1 MSSTY
6 TSRIKLELQADGENA
21 NTWGQRLNNNVIQL
35 VDDAVAAYTTVSLA
49 GDASYTLTNNNGATD
64 EARSAILEFKGEI
77 TTSINVIIPSQ
88 SKFYIVRDKTT
99 RNGGDY
105 VLQTAGNA
113 GYTIPV
119 SSRGIYFCDG
129 VNIHTL
135 NAGGLGLGT
144 AASFDVTD
152 TSIVGKA
159 DVNGAVSAATAIT
172 IDNTS
177 TGGGAAV
184 SIQAGWTVHG
194 TSVEASTHVVTRDSA
209 TQITVN
215 TAQTLADDT
224 VLTFKYPVSATEIP
238 DVSAADARYVRVST
252 ADTIRGAKI
261 YTSIATFNAP
271 VATPATTVALSAAQS
286 VVSISF
292 ATRNTFVVSLVSAQ
306 GCSVAA
312 PSNATA
318 GQSGSIY
325 LIQDGTGGSVLTY
338 DPVWRFPNASAPS
351 NTITASAVDLLVY
364 NVRSATTIDA
374 VLLKGFGR
382 T

>member
-77 TTSINVIIPSQ
+77 TTSINVIIPSE
-88 SKFYIVRDKTT
+88 SKFYIIRDKTT

-119 SSRGIYFCDG
+119 SSRGVYFCDG
-129 VNIHTL
+129 TNIHTL

-144 AASFDVTD
+144 VASYDAAN
-152 TSIVGKA
+152 TSIMATA
-159 DVNGAVSAATAIT
+159 DVDGKVSAATIVSL
-172 IDNTS
+172 DNVSTS
-177 TGGGAAV
+177 
-184 SIQAGWTVHG
+184 IIAGYTVHG
-194 TSVEASTHVVTRDSA
+194 TSVLASTHVVSKESATAITVNIAQNLADDTALTFKNPVSA
-209 TQITVN
+209 TQI
-215 TAQTLADDT
+215 
-224 VLTFKYPVSATEIP
+224 P
-238 DVSAADARYVRVST
+238 DVSIADARYVRVST

-271 VATPATTVALSAAQS
+271 VATPATTIALSNAS
-286 VVSISF
+286 SIITPNF
-292 ATRNTFVVSLVSAQ
+292 AVGNTFVVSLVSAQ
-306 GCSVAA
+306 GCLIAA

-325 LIQDGTGGSVLTY
+325 LIQDGTGGAVLTY
-338 DPVWRFPNASAPS
+338 NDAWRFPAASAPS
-351 NTITASAVDLLVY
+351 NTLTSSAVDLLVY
-364 NVRSATTIDA
+364 NVRSATTIDT

>member
-35 VDDAVAAYTTVSLA
+35 VDDAVAAYTTISI
-49 GDASYTLTNNNGATD
+49 GSASYTLTNNDGASD
-64 EARSAILEFKGEI
+64 EARSAILEFTGVVS
-77 TTSINVIIPSQ
+77 TSINIIIPSQ
-88 SKFYIVRDKTT
+88 SKFYLIRDKTT
-99 RNGGDY
+99 RQSDASY

-113 GYTIPV
+113 GVSPPV
-119 SSRGIYFCDG
+119 SARGIYFCDG
-129 VNIHTL
+129 TNIHTL
-135 NAGGLGLGT
+135 NASGLGLGT
-144 AASFDVTD
+144 VADYNVTD

-159 DVNGAVSAATAIT
+159 DVNGTMSGVTAIT

-194 TSVEASTHVVTRDSA
+194 TSVEASTHVVTLDSP

-224 VLTFKYPVSATEIP
+224 TLTFKKPVSATQVP
-238 DVSAADARYVRVST
+238 DVSVADARYVRVST

-271 VATPATTVALSAAQS
+271 VATPAVAVSYPGSLTLDFATGNTFIVSLSA
-286 VVSISF
+286 
-292 ATRNTFVVSLVSAQ
+292 NN
-306 GCSVAA
+306 CSVNT

-318 GQSGSIY
+318 GQTGSIY
-325 LIQDGTGGSVLTY
+325 FIQNVSGAHTVAFGTA
-338 DPVWRFPNASAPS
+338 WKFPEASAPS
-351 NTITASAVDLLVY
+351 NSTSVSAVDLLVY
-364 NVRSATTIDA
+364 NVRSAATIDA
-374 VLLKGFGR
+374 VMIKSFGR
-382 T
+382 

>member
-35 VDDAVAAYTTVSLA
+35 VDDAVAAYTTISLA

-152 TSIVGKA
+152 TSIMC
-159 DVNGAVSAATAIT
+159 SAKV
-172 IDNTS
+172 DS
-177 TGGGAAV
+177 GGGVDNSTIV
-184 SIQAGWTVHG
+184 SVDGVTTSIIAGYTMHG
-194 TSVEASTHVVTRDSA
+194 TSVQASTHVVSKESA
-209 TQITVN
+209 TAITVN
-215 TAQTLADDT
+215 IAQTLADDT
-224 VLTFKYPVSATEIP
+224 DLTFKKPVSATQVP

-271 VATPATTVALSAAQS
+271 VATPATTIALSNASS
-286 VVSISF
+286 VITPNF
-292 ATRNTFVVSLVSAQ
+292 ALGNTFVVSLVSAQ
-306 GCSVAA
+306 GCSIAP

-325 LIQDGTGGSVLTY
+325 FIQDGTGGAVLTY
-338 DPVWRFPNASAPS
+338 NNAWRFPDASAPS

-364 NVRSATTIDA
+364 NVRSATTIDT

>member
-21 NTWGQRLNNNVIQL
+21 NTWGQRLNSNVIQL
-35 VDDAVAAYTTVSLA
+35 VDDAVAAYTTIALA
-49 GDASYTLTNNNGATD
+49 GDASYTLTNNDGASD
-64 EARSAILEFKGEI
+64 ESRSAILEFTGEI

-88 SKFYIVRDKTT
+88 SKFYLIRDKTT

-129 VNIHTL
+129 TNIHTL
-135 NAGGLGLGT
+135 NAAGLGLGT
-144 AASFDVTD
+144 VADYNVTD

-159 DVNGAVSAATAIT
+159 DVNGAVTGSAVIT

-184 SIQAGWTVHG
+184 SIGAGWTVHG
-194 TSVEASTHVVTRDSA
+194 TSVEASTHVVTRDSG

-215 TAQTLADDT
+215 TAQTLADDIT
-224 VLTFKYPVSATEIP
+224 LTFKYPVSATQIP
-238 DVSAADARYVRVST
+238 DVSVADARYVRVST

-271 VATPATTVALSAAQS
+271 VATPAVAVSYPGSLTLDFATGNTFIVSLSA
-286 VVSISF
+286 
-292 ATRNTFVVSLVSAQ
+292 NN
-306 GCSVAA
+306 CSVNT

-318 GQSGSIY
+318 GQTGSIY
-325 LIQDGTGGSVLTY
+325 FIQNVSGAHTVAFGNA
-338 DPVWRFPNASAPS
+338 WRFPEASAPS
-351 NTITASAVDLLVY
+351 NSTSVSAVDLLVY
-364 NVRSATTIDA
+364 NVRSAATIDA
-374 VLLKGFGR
+374 VMIKSFGR
-382 T
+382 

>member
-35 VDDAVAAYTTVSLA
+35 VDDAVAAYTTISI
-49 GDASYTLTNNNGATD
+49 GSASYTLTNNDGATD
-64 EARSAILEFKGEI
+64 EARSAILEFTGEVSV
-77 TTSINVIIPSQ
+77 SINVIIPSQ
-88 SKFYIVRDKTT
+88 SKFYLVRDKTT
-99 RNGGDY
+99 RDNNASY

-113 GYTIPV
+113 GVSPAV
-119 SSRGIYFCDG
+119 SSRGVYFCDG
-129 VNIHTL
+129 TNIHTL
-135 NAGGLGLGT
+135 NAAGLGLGT
-144 AASFDVTD
+144 VASYDITD
-152 TSIVGKA
+152 TSIMC
-159 DVNGAVSAATAIT
+159 SAKV
-172 IDNTS
+172 DS
-177 TGGGAAV
+177 GGGVDNSTIV
-184 SIQAGWTVHG
+184 SVDGVTTSIIAGYTMHG
-194 TSVEASTHVVTRDSA
+194 TSVQASTHVVSKESA
-209 TQITVN
+209 TAITVN
-215 TAQTLADDT
+215 IAQTLADDT
-224 VLTFKYPVSATEIP
+224 DLTFKKPVSATQIP

-271 VATPATTVALSAAQS
+271 VATPAVAVSYPGSLTLDFATGNTFIVSLSA
-286 VVSISF
+286 
-292 ATRNTFVVSLVSAQ
+292 NN
-306 GCSVAA
+306 CSVNT

-325 LIQDGTGGSVLTY
+325 FIQNVSANHTVAFGNA
-338 DPVWRFPNASAPS
+338 WRFPDASAPS
-351 NTITASAVDLLVY
+351 NSLTVSAVDLLVY

>member
-21 NTWGQRLNNNVIQL
+21 NTWGQRLNSNVIQL
-35 VDDAVAAYTTVSLA
+35 VDDAVAAYTTIALA
-49 GDASYTLTNNNGATD
+49 GDASYTLTNNDGASD
-64 EARSAILEFKGEI
+64 ESRSAILEFTGEI

-88 SKFYIVRDKTT
+88 SKFYLIRDKTT

-135 NAGGLGLGT
+135 NAAGLGLGT
-144 AASFDVTD
+144 VAAYDVTD

-159 DVNGAVSAATAIT
+159 DVNGGITASAVVT

-209 TQITVN
+209 TQITIN
-215 TAQTLADDT
+215 TAQTIADDT
-224 VLTFKYPVSATEIP
+224 LLTFKKPVSATQVP

-252 ADTIRGAKI
+252 ADTIRGAKT
-261 YTSIATFNAP
+261 YTSIATFNGMI
-271 VATPATTVALSAAQS
+271 L
-286 VVSISF
+286 
-292 ATRNTFVVSLVSAQ
+292 
-306 GCSVAA
+306 A
-312 PSNATA
+312 PSVTAAIATSAFTLDFTSGNNFTCKMDDNDSLTLANPTSATA
-318 GQSGSIY
+318 GQSGLIY
-325 LIQDGTGGSVLTY
+325 LIQGGTSATTLAFGDMWL
-338 DPVWRFPNASAPS
+338 WPNASAP
-351 NTITASAVDLLVY
+351 TISSSLAEIDALVY
-364 NVRSATTIDA
+364 NVRGVSAVDS
-374 VLLKGFGR
+374 VLIKKFG
-382 T
+382 

>member
-35 VDDAVAAYTTVSLA
+35 VDDAVAAYTTISI
-49 GDASYTLTNNNGATD
+49 GSASYTLTNNDGATD
-64 EARSAILEFKGEI
+64 EARSAILEFTGVVS
-77 TTSINVIIPSQ
+77 TSINVIIPSQ
-88 SKFYIVRDKTT
+88 SKFYLVRDKTT
-99 RNGGDY
+99 RANDASY

-113 GYTIPV
+113 GISPVV
-119 SSRGIYFCDG
+119 SSRGVYFCDG

-135 NAGGLGLGT
+135 NASGLGLGT

-152 TSIVGKA
+152 TAIVGKA

-271 VATPATTVALSAAQS
+271 VATPAVAVSYPGSLTLDFATGNTFIVSLSA
-286 VVSISF
+286 
-292 ATRNTFVVSLVSAQ
+292 NN
-306 GCSVAA
+306 CSVNT

-325 LIQDGTGGSVLTY
+325 FIQNVSGAHTVAFGNA
-338 DPVWRFPNASAPS
+338 WRFPEASAPS
-351 NTITASAVDLLVY
+351 NSTSVSAVDLVVY

-374 VLLKGFGR
+374 VMLKSFGR
-382 T
+382 

>member
-35 VDDAVAAYTTVSLA
+35 VDDAVAAYTTISI
-49 GDASYTLTNNNGATD
+49 GSASYTLTNNDGATD
-64 EARSAILEFKGEI
+64 EASSAILEFTGVVS
-77 TTSINVIIPSQ
+77 TSINVIIPSQ
-88 SKFYIVRDKTT
+88 SKFYLVRDKTT
-99 RNGGDY
+99 RANDASY

-113 GYTIPV
+113 GISPAV
-119 SSRGIYFCDG
+119 SSRGVYFCDG
-129 VNIHTL
+129 TNIHTL
-135 NAGGLGLGT
+135 NAAGLGLGT
-144 AASFDVTD
+144 VASFDVTD

-159 DVNGAVSAATAIT
+159 DVNGTVSAATAII

-184 SIQAGWTVHG
+184 SIKAGWTVHG

-224 VLTFKYPVSATEIP
+224 LLTFKKPVSATQVP

-271 VATPATTVALSAAQS
+271 VATPAVAVSYPGSLTLDFATGNTFIVSLSA
-286 VVSISF
+286 
-292 ATRNTFVVSLVSAQ
+292 NN
-306 GCSVAA
+306 CSVNT

-325 LIQDGTGGSVLTY
+325 FIQDGTGGAVLTY
-338 DPVWRFPNASAPS
+338 NNAWRFPDASAPS

-364 NVRSATTIDA
+364 NVRSATTIDT

>member
-35 VDDAVAAYTTVSLA
+35 VDDAVAAYTTISI
-49 GDASYTLTNNNGATD
+49 GSASYTLTNNDGATD
-64 EARSAILEFKGEI
+64 EARSAILEFTGVVS
-77 TTSINVIIPSQ
+77 TSINVIIPSQ
-88 SKFYIVRDKTT
+88 SKFYLVRDKTT
-99 RNGGDY
+99 RESDASY

-113 GYTIPV
+113 GISPAV
-119 SSRGIYFCDG
+119 SSRGVYFCDG
-129 VNIHTL
+129 TNIHTL
-135 NAGGLGLGT
+135 NAAGLGLGT
-144 AASFDVTD
+144 VASFDVTD

-159 DVNGAVSAATAIT
+159 DVNGAVSAATAII

-224 VLTFKYPVSATEIP
+224 VLTFKYPVSATQVP

-271 VATPATTVALSAAQS
+271 VATPAVTVSYPGSLTLDFATGNTFIVSLSA
-286 VVSISF
+286 
-292 ATRNTFVVSLVSAQ
+292 NN
-306 GCSVAA
+306 CSVNT

-325 LIQDGTGGSVLTY
+325 FIQNVSGAHTVAFGNA
-338 DPVWRFPNASAPS
+338 WRFPEASAPS
-351 NTITASAVDLLVY
+351 NSTSVSAVDLVVY

-374 VLLKGFGR
+374 VMLKSFGR
-382 T
+382 

>member
-35 VDDAVAAYTTVSLA
+35 VDDAVAAYTTISI
-49 GDASYTLTNNNGATD
+49 GSASYTLTNNDGATD
-64 EARSAILEFKGEI
+64 EARSAILEFTGVVS
-77 TTSINVIIPSQ
+77 TSINVIIPSQ
-88 SKFYIVRDKTT
+88 SKFYLVRDKTT
-99 RNGGDY
+99 RANDASY

-113 GYTIPV
+113 GISPAV
-119 SSRGIYFCDG
+119 SSRGVYFCDG
-129 VNIHTL
+129 TNIHTL
-135 NAGGLGLGT
+135 NAAGLGLGT
-144 AASFDVTD
+144 VASFDVTD

-159 DVNGAVSAATAIT
+159 DVNGTMSGVTAIT

-184 SIQAGWTVHG
+184 SIKAGWTVHG

-224 VLTFKYPVSATEIP
+224 LLTFKKPVSATQVP

-271 VATPATTVALSAAQS
+271 VATPAVTVSYPGSLTLDFATGNTFIVSLSA
-286 VVSISF
+286 
-292 ATRNTFVVSLVSAQ
+292 NN
-306 GCSVAA
+306 CSVNT

-325 LIQDGTGGSVLTY
+325 FIQNVSGAHTIAFGNA
-338 DPVWRFPNASAPS
+338 WRFPEASAPS
-351 NTITASAVDLLVY
+351 NSTSVSAVDLVEY

-374 VLLKGFGR
+374 VMLKSFGR
-382 T
+382 

>member
-35 VDDAVAAYTTVSLA
+35 VDDAVAAYTTISLA

-64 EARSAILEFKGEI
+64 EARSAILEFTGEVSV
-77 TTSINVIIPSQ
+77 SINVIIPSQ

-99 RNGGDY
+99 RDNNASY

-113 GYTIPV
+113 GVSPAV
-119 SSRGIYFCDG
+119 SSRGVYFCDG
-129 VNIHTL
+129 TNIHTL
-135 NAGGLGLGT
+135 NAAGLGLGT
-144 AASFDVTD
+144 VASYDITD
-152 TSIVGKA
+152 TSIMC
-159 DVNGAVSAATAIT
+159 SAKV
-172 IDNTS
+172 DS
-177 TGGGAAV
+177 GGGVDNSTIV
-184 SIQAGWTVHG
+184 SVDGVTTSIIAGYTMHG
-194 TSVEASTHVVTRDSA
+194 TSVQASTHVVSKESA
-209 TQITVN
+209 TAITVN
-215 TAQTLADDT
+215 IAQTLADDT
-224 VLTFKYPVSATEIP
+224 DLTFKKPVSATQVP

-271 VATPATTVALSAAQS
+271 VATPAVAVSYPGSLTLDFATGNTFIVSLSA
-286 VVSISF
+286 
-292 ATRNTFVVSLVSAQ
+292 NN
-306 GCSVAA
+306 CSVNT

-325 LIQDGTGGSVLTY
+325 FIQNVSGNHTVAFGNA
-338 DPVWRFPNASAPS
+338 WRFPEASAPS
-351 NTITASAVDLLVY
+351 NSTSVSSVDLVVY

-374 VLLKGFGR
+374 VMLKSFGR

>member
-35 VDDAVAAYTTVSLA
+35 VDDAVAAYTTISI
-49 GDASYTLTNNNGATD
+49 GSASYTLTNNDGATD
-64 EARSAILEFKGEI
+64 EARSAILEFTGVVS
-77 TTSINVIIPSQ
+77 TSINVIIPSQ
-88 SKFYIVRDKTT
+88 SKFYLVRDKTT
-99 RNGGDY
+99 RANDASY

-113 GYTIPV
+113 GISPDV
-119 SSRGIYFCDG
+119 SSRGVYFCDG
-129 VNIHTL
+129 TNIHTL
-135 NAGGLGLGT
+135 NAAGLGLGT
-144 AASFDVTD
+144 VASFDVTD

-159 DVNGAVSAATAIT
+159 DVNGVVSAATAIT

-184 SIQAGWTVHG
+184 SIRAGWTVHG
-194 TSVEASTHVVTRDSA
+194 TSVLASTHVVTRDSA

-215 TAQTLADDT
+215 AAQYIADDT
-224 VLTFKYPVSATEIP
+224 VLTFKKPVSATQIP

-252 ADTIRGAKI
+252 TDTIRGAKI

-271 VATPATTVALSAAQS
+271 VATPAVAVSYPGSLTLDFATGNTFIVSLSA
-286 VVSISF
+286 
-292 ATRNTFVVSLVSAQ
+292 NN
-306 GCSVAA
+306 CSVNT

-325 LIQDGTGGSVLTY
+325 FIQNVSGAHTVAFGNA
-338 DPVWRFPNASAPS
+338 WRFPEASAPS
-351 NTITASAVDLLVY
+351 NSTSVSAVDLVVY

-374 VLLKGFGR
+374 VMLKSFGR
-382 T
+382 

>member
-35 VDDAVAAYTTVSLA
+35 VDDAVAAYTTISI
-49 GDASYTLTNNNGATD
+49 GSASYTLTNNNGATD
-64 EARSAILEFKGEI
+64 EARSAILEFTGVVS
-77 TTSINVIIPSQ
+77 TSINVIIPSQ

-99 RNGGDY
+99 RANDASY

-113 GYTIPV
+113 GISPDV
-119 SSRGIYFCDG
+119 SSRGVYFCDG
-129 VNIHTL
+129 TNIHTL
-135 NAGGLGLGT
+135 NAAGLGLGT
-144 AASFDVTD
+144 VASFDVTD

-159 DVNGAVSAATAIT
+159 DVNVAVSNSAVIT
-172 IDNTS
+172 VDNTS
-177 TGGGAAV
+177 TGGGVAPV
-184 SIQAGWTVHG
+184 TIQAGWTVHG
-194 TSVEASTHVVTRDSA
+194 TSVEASTHVVSRDSA

-215 TAQTLADDT
+215 AAQYIADNT
-224 VLTFKYPVSATEIP
+224 VLTFKKPVSATQIP

-252 ADTIRGAKI
+252 TDTIRGAKI

-271 VATPATTVALSAAQS
+271 VATPAVAVSYPGSLTLDFATGNTFIVSLSA
-286 VVSISF
+286 
-292 ATRNTFVVSLVSAQ
+292 NN
-306 GCSVAA
+306 CSVNT

-325 LIQDGTGGSVLTY
+325 FIQNVSGNHTVAFGNA
-338 DPVWRFPNASAPS
+338 WRFPEASAPS
-351 NTITASAVDLLVY
+351 NSTSVSAVDLVVY

-374 VLLKGFGR
+374 VMLKSFGR
-382 T
+382 

>member
-35 VDDAVAAYTTVSLA
+35 VDDAVAAYTTISI
-49 GDASYTLTNNNGATD
+49 GSASYTLTNNDGATD
-64 EARSAILEFKGEI
+64 EARSAILEFTGVVS
-77 TTSINVIIPSQ
+77 TSINVIIPSQ
-88 SKFYIVRDKTT
+88 SKFYLVRDKTT
-99 RNGGDY
+99 RANDASY

-113 GYTIPV
+113 GISPAV
-119 SSRGIYFCDG
+119 SSRGVYFCDG
-129 VNIHTL
+129 TNIHTL
-135 NAGGLGLGT
+135 NAAGLGLGT
-144 AASFDVTD
+144 VASFDVTD

-159 DVNGAVSAATAIT
+159 DVNGTVSAATAII

-184 SIQAGWTVHG
+184 SIKAGWTVHG

-224 VLTFKYPVSATEIP
+224 LLTFKKPVSATQVP

-271 VATPATTVALSAAQS
+271 VATPATTIALSNASS
-286 VVSISF
+286 VITPNF
-292 ATRNTFVVSLVSAQ
+292 ALGNTFVVSLVSAQ
-306 GCSVAA
+306 GCSIAP

-325 LIQDGTGGSVLTY
+325 FIQDGTGGAVLTY
-338 DPVWRFPNASAPS
+338 NNAWRFPDASAPS

-364 NVRSATTIDA
+364 NVRSATTIDT

>member
-6 TSRIKLELQADGENA
+6 TSRINLELQADGENA

-35 VDDAVAAYTTVSLA
+35 VDDAVAAYTTISI
-49 GDASYTLTNNNGATD
+49 GSASYTLTNNDGATD
-64 EARSAILEFKGEI
+64 EARSAILEFTGVVS
-77 TTSINVIIPSQ
+77 TSINVIIPSQ
-88 SKFYIVRDKTT
+88 SKFYLVRDKTT
-99 RNGGDY
+99 RANDASY

-113 GYTIPV
+113 GISPDV
-119 SSRGIYFCDG
+119 SSRGVYFCDG
-129 VNIHTL
+129 TNIHTL
-135 NAGGLGLGT
+135 NAAGLGLGT
-144 AASFDVTD
+144 VASFDVTD

-159 DVNGAVSAATAIT
+159 DVNGVVSAATAIT

-184 SIQAGWTVHG
+184 SIRAGWTVHG
-194 TSVEASTHVVTRDSA
+194 TSVLASTHVVTRDSA

-215 TAQTLADDT
+215 AAQYIADDT
-224 VLTFKYPVSATEIP
+224 VLTFKKPVSATQIP

-252 ADTIRGAKI
+252 TDTIRGAKI

-271 VATPATTVALSAAQS
+271 VATPAVAVSYPGSLTLDFATGNTFIVSLSA
-286 VVSISF
+286 
-292 ATRNTFVVSLVSAQ
+292 NN
-306 GCSVAA
+306 CSVNT

-325 LIQDGTGGSVLTY
+325 FIQNVSGNHTVAFGNA
-338 DPVWRFPNASAPS
+338 WRFPEASAPS
-351 NTITASAVDLLVY
+351 NSTSVSSVDLVVY

-374 VLLKGFGR
+374 VMLKSFGR

>member
-49 GDASYTLTNNNGATD
+49 GDASYTLTYNSGATD

-77 TTSINVIIPSQ
+77 TTSINVIIPSE
-88 SKFYIVRDKTT
+88 SKFYIVKDKTT

-135 NAGGLGLGT
+135 NAEGLGLGT

-152 TSIVGKA
+152 TAIVGKA
-159 DVNGAVSAATAIT
+159 DVNGTVSAATAIT

-271 VATPATTVALSAAQS
+271 VATPAVAVSYPGSLTLDFATGNTFIVSLSA
-286 VVSISF
+286 
-292 ATRNTFVVSLVSAQ
+292 NN
-306 GCSVAA
+306 CSVNT

-325 LIQDGTGGSVLTY
+325 FIQNVSGAHTVAFGNA
-338 DPVWRFPNASAPS
+338 WRFPEASAPS
-351 NTITASAVDLLVY
+351 NSTSVSAVDLVVY

-374 VLLKGFGR
+374 VMLKSFGR
-382 T
+382 

>member
-35 VDDAVAAYTTVSLA
+35 VDDAVAAYTTISI
-49 GDASYTLTNNNGATD
+49 GSASYTLTNNDGATD
-64 EARSAILEFKGEI
+64 EARSAILEFTGVVS
-77 TTSINVIIPSQ
+77 TSINVIIPSQ
-88 SKFYIVRDKTT
+88 SKFYLVRDKTT
-99 RNGGDY
+99 RANDASY

-113 GYTIPV
+113 GISPAV
-119 SSRGIYFCDG
+119 SSRGVYFCDG
-129 VNIHTL
+129 TNIHTL
-135 NAGGLGLGT
+135 NAAGLGLGT
-144 AASFDVTD
+144 VASFDVTD

-159 DVNGAVSAATAIT
+159 DVNGTMSGVTAIT

-184 SIQAGWTVHG
+184 SIKAGWTVHG

-224 VLTFKYPVSATEIP
+224 LLTFKKPVSATQVP

-261 YTSIATFNAP
+261 YTSIATFNGP
-271 VATPATTVALSAAQS
+271 VATPAVAVSYPGSLTLDFATGNTFIVSLSA
-286 VVSISF
+286 
-292 ATRNTFVVSLVSAQ
+292 NN
-306 GCSVAA
+306 CSVNT

-325 LIQDGTGGSVLTY
+325 FIQNVSGAHTVAFGNA
-338 DPVWRFPNASAPS
+338 WRFPEASAPS
-351 NTITASAVDLLVY
+351 NSTSVSAVDLVVY

-374 VLLKGFGR
+374 VMLKSFGR
-382 T
+382 

>member
-35 VDDAVAAYTTVSLA
+35 VDDAVAAYTTISI
-49 GDASYTLTNNNGATD
+49 GSASYTLTNNDGATD
-64 EARSAILEFKGEI
+64 EARSAILEFTGEVSV
-77 TTSINVIIPSQ
+77 SINVIIPSQ

-99 RNGGDY
+99 RDNNASY

-113 GYTIPV
+113 GVSPAV
-119 SSRGIYFCDG
+119 SSRGVYFCDG
-129 VNIHTL
+129 TNIHTL
-135 NAGGLGLGT
+135 NAAGLGLGT
-144 AASFDVTD
+144 VASYDITD
-152 TSIVGKA
+152 TSIMC
-159 DVNGAVSAATAIT
+159 SAKV
-172 IDNTS
+172 DS
-177 TGGGAAV
+177 GGGVDNSTIV
-184 SIQAGWTVHG
+184 SVDGVTTSIIAGYTMHG
-194 TSVEASTHVVTRDSA
+194 TSVQASTHVVSKESA
-209 TQITVN
+209 TAITVN
-215 TAQTLADDT
+215 IAQTLADDT
-224 VLTFKYPVSATEIP
+224 DLTFKKPVSATQVP

-271 VATPATTVALSAAQS
+271 VATPAVAVSYPGSLTLDFATGNTFIVSLSA
-286 VVSISF
+286 
-292 ATRNTFVVSLVSAQ
+292 NN
-306 GCSVAA
+306 CSVNT

-325 LIQDGTGGSVLTY
+325 FIQNVSGNHTVAFGNA
-338 DPVWRFPNASAPS
+338 WRFPEASAPS
-351 NTITASAVDLLVY
+351 NSTSVSSVDLVVY

-374 VLLKGFGR
+374 VMLKSFGR

>member
-35 VDDAVAAYTTVSLA
+35 VDDAVAAYTTISI
-49 GDASYTLTNNNGATD
+49 GSASYTLTNNNGATD
-64 EARSAILEFKGEI
+64 EARSAILEFTGVVS
-77 TTSINVIIPSQ
+77 TSINVIIPSQ
-88 SKFYIVRDKTT
+88 SKFYLIRDKTT
-99 RNGGDY
+99 RQSNASY

-113 GYTIPV
+113 GVSPPV

-129 VNIHTL
+129 TNIHTL
-135 NAGGLGLGT
+135 NAAGLGLGT
-144 AASFDVTD
+144 VAAYDVAN
-152 TSIVGKA
+152 TSIMATANVDGK
-159 DVNGAVSAATAIT
+159 VSAATIVS
-172 IDNTS
+172 IDNLSTS
-177 TGGGAAV
+177 IAV
-184 SIQAGWTVHG
+184 GFTVHG
-194 TSVEASTHVVTRDSA
+194 TSVLASTHVVSRESA
-209 TQITVN
+209 TAITVN
-215 TAQTLADDT
+215 TAQNIADDT
-224 VLTFKYPVSATEIP
+224 ALTFKNPVSSTQIP
-238 DVSAADARYVRVST
+238 DVSIADARYVRVST

-292 ATRNTFVVSLVSAQ
+292 AARNTFVVSLVSAQ

>member
-35 VDDAVAAYTTVSLA
+35 VDDAVAAYTTISI
-49 GDASYTLTNNNGATD
+49 GSASYTLTNNDGATD
-64 EARSAILEFKGEI
+64 EARSAILEFTGEVSV
-77 TTSINVIIPSQ
+77 SINVIIPSQ

-99 RNGGDY
+99 RDNNASY

-113 GYTIPV
+113 GVSPAV
-119 SSRGIYFCDG
+119 SSRGVYFCDG
-129 VNIHTL
+129 TNIHTL
-135 NAGGLGLGT
+135 NAAGLGLGT
-144 AASFDVTD
+144 VASYDITD
-152 TSIVGKA
+152 TSIMC
-159 DVNGAVSAATAIT
+159 SAKV
-172 IDNTS
+172 DS
-177 TGGGAAV
+177 GGGVDNSTIV
-184 SIQAGWTVHG
+184 SVDGVATSIIAGYTMHG
-194 TSVEASTHVVTRDSA
+194 TSVQASTHVVSKESA
-209 TQITVN
+209 TAITVN
-215 TAQTLADDT
+215 IAQTLADDT
-224 VLTFKYPVSATEIP
+224 DLTFKKPVSATQVP

-271 VATPATTVALSAAQS
+271 VATPAVAVSYPGSLTLDFATGNTFIVSLSA
-286 VVSISF
+286 
-292 ATRNTFVVSLVSAQ
+292 NN
-306 GCSVAA
+306 CSVNT

-325 LIQDGTGGSVLTY
+325 FIQNVSGSHTVAFGNA
-338 DPVWRFPNASAPS
+338 WRFPEASAPS
-351 NTITASAVDLLVY
+351 NSTSVSSVDLVVY

-374 VLLKGFGR
+374 VMLKSFGR

>member
-21 NTWGQRLNNNVIQL
+21 NTWGQRLNSNVIQL
-35 VDDAVAAYTTVSLA
+35 VDDAVAAYTTIALA
-49 GDASYTLTNNNGATD
+49 GDANYTLTNNDGASD
-64 EARSAILEFKGEI
+64 ESRSAILEFTGEI

-88 SKFYIVRDKTT
+88 SKFYLIRDKTT

-119 SSRGIYFCDG
+119 SARGIYFCDG

-135 NAGGLGLGT
+135 NAAGLGLGT
-144 AASFDVTD
+144 VADYNITD

-159 DVNGAVSAATAIT
+159 DVNGGITASAVVT

-177 TGGGAAV
+177 IYDNASVTLA
-184 SIQAGWTVHG
+184 AGWTVHG
-194 TSVEASTHVVTRDSA
+194 TSVEASTHIVTRDSA
-209 TQITVN
+209 TNITVN
-215 TAQTLADDT
+215 TAQTLANDT
-224 VLTFKYPVSATEIP
+224 ALTFKNPVSSTQIP
-238 DVSAADARYVRVST
+238 DVSIADARYVRVST

-271 VATPATTVALSAAQS
+271 VATPAVAVSYPGSLTLDFATGNTFIVSLSA
-286 VVSISF
+286 
-292 ATRNTFVVSLVSAQ
+292 NN
-306 GCSVAA
+306 CSVNT

-318 GQSGSIY
+318 GQTGSIY
-325 LIQDGTGGSVLTY
+325 FIQNVSGAHTVAFGNA
-338 DPVWRFPNASAPS
+338 WRFPEASAPS
-351 NTITASAVDLLVY
+351 NSTSVSAVDLLVY
-364 NVRSATTIDA
+364 NVRSAATIDA
-374 VLLKGFGR
+374 VMIKSFGR
-382 T
+382 

>member
-35 VDDAVAAYTTVSLA
+35 VDDAVAAYTTISI
-49 GDASYTLTNNNGATD
+49 GSASYTLTNNDGATD
-64 EARSAILEFKGEI
+64 EARSAILEFTGVVS
-77 TTSINVIIPSQ
+77 TSINVIIPSQ
-88 SKFYIVRDKTT
+88 SKFYLVRDKTT
-99 RNGGDY
+99 RESDASY

-113 GYTIPV
+113 GVSPPV
-119 SSRGIYFCDG
+119 SARGIYFCDG
-129 VNIHTL
+129 TNIHTL
-135 NAGGLGLGT
+135 NAAGLGLGT
-144 AASFDVTD
+144 VADYNAAN
-152 TSIVGKA
+152 TSIKATA
-159 DVNGAVSAATAIT
+159 DVNGAVDNSTT
-172 IDNTS
+172 IVYDNASVTL
-177 TGGGAAV
+177 A
-184 SIQAGWTVHG
+184 AGWTVHG
-194 TSVEASTHVVTRDSA
+194 TSVEASTHIVTRDSA
-209 TQITVN
+209 TNITVN
-215 TAQTLADDT
+215 TAQTLANDT
-224 VLTFKYPVSATEIP
+224 ALTFKNPVSSTQIP
-238 DVSAADARYVRVST
+238 DVSIADARYVRVST

-292 ATRNTFVVSLVSAQ
+292 AARNTFVVSLVSAQ

>member
-35 VDDAVAAYTTVSLA
+35 VDDAVAAYTTISI
-49 GDASYTLTNNNGATD
+49 GSASYTLTNNDGATD
-64 EARSAILEFKGEI
+64 EARSAILEFTGVVS
-77 TTSINVIIPSQ
+77 TSINVIIPSQ
-88 SKFYIVRDKTT
+88 SKFYLVRDKTT
-99 RNGGDY
+99 RESDASY

-113 GYTIPV
+113 GISPAV
-119 SSRGIYFCDG
+119 SSRGVYFCDG
-129 VNIHTL
+129 TNIHTL
-135 NAGGLGLGT
+135 NAAGLGLGT
-144 AASFDVTD
+144 VASFDVTD

-159 DVNGAVSAATAIT
+159 DVNGAVSAATAII

-184 SIQAGWTVHG
+184 SIRAGWTVHG

-224 VLTFKYPVSATEIP
+224 VLTFKKPVSATQIP

-261 YTSIATFNAP
+261 YTSIATFNGP
-271 VATPATTVALSAAQS
+271 VATPAVAVSYPGSLTLDFATGNTFIVSLSA
-286 VVSISF
+286 
-292 ATRNTFVVSLVSAQ
+292 NN
-306 GCSVAA
+306 CSVNT

-325 LIQDGTGGSVLTY
+325 FIQNVSGAHTVAFGNA
-338 DPVWRFPNASAPS
+338 WRFPEASAPS
-351 NTITASAVDLLVY
+351 NSTSVSAVDLVVY

-374 VLLKGFGR
+374 VMLKSFGR
-382 T
+382 

>member
-21 NTWGQRLNNNVIQL
+21 NTWGQRLNSNVIQL
-35 VDDAVAAYTTVSLA
+35 VDDAVAAYTTIALA
-49 GDASYTLTNNNGATD
+49 GDANYTLTNNDGASD
-64 EARSAILEFKGEI
+64 ESRSAILEFTGEI

-88 SKFYIVRDKTT
+88 SKFYLIRDKTT

-119 SSRGIYFCDG
+119 SSRGVYFCDG
-129 VNIHTL
+129 TNIHTL

-144 AASFDVTD
+144 VAAYDVAN
-152 TSIVGKA
+152 TSIMATA
-159 DVNGAVSAATAIT
+159 DVDGKVSAATIVS
-172 IDNTS
+172 IDNLSTS
-177 TGGGAAV
+177 IGVGY
-184 SIQAGWTVHG
+184 TVHG
-194 TSVEASTHVVTRDSA
+194 TSVLASTHVVSRESATAITVNAAQHIADDTALTFKNPVSA
-209 TQITVN
+209 TQI
-215 TAQTLADDT
+215 
-224 VLTFKYPVSATEIP
+224 P
-238 DVSAADARYVRVST
+238 DVSIADARYVRVST

-271 VATPATTVALSAAQS
+271 VATPATTIALSAASS
-286 VVSISF
+286 VITPNF
-292 ATRNTFVVSLVSAQ
+292 ATTNTFVVSLVSAQ
-306 GCSVAA
+306 GCSLAA

-325 LIQDGTGGSVLTY
+325 FIQDATGGAVLTY
-338 DPVWRFPNASAPS
+338 NAAWRFPDASAPS
-351 NTITASAVDLLVY
+351 NSTAVSAVDLLVY
-364 NVRSATTIDA
+364 NVRSAATIDS
-374 VLLKGFGR
+374 VLIKGFGR